1 MAAMELFLIDAI
13 SPFFRGYR
21 EGKRIN
27 WSKIPFE
34 HLETDG
40 IPNTDLLDR
49 ITDDL
54 KSFCQ
59 RVAEIGYT
67 AITYDDVAHMLPHED
82 YEEEVNAKLRV
93 YAVYYKKW
101 IAIARAQGL
110 KVYITTDFLF
120 ATPRS
125 LERMGRGFGN
135 RARWFRET
143 LRRFLGEY
151 PDVAGVI
158 LRIGEVDGKDVEGD
172 FHSHLM
178 VKTPKQARRM
188 LREILPVFEATGRNL
203 IYRLWS
209 VGAYPIGD
217 LIWNRKTL
225 RQVFDPF
232 DSPNLILSIKHG
244 ESDFFRHLPLN
255 KQFLRSNH
263 KKIVELQARRE
274 YEGCGEYP
282 SYIGNDVEKIRD
294 LLQGVSGLIGM
305 SVWCQTG
312 GWTRFRRLTY
322 TENSSVWNEMN
333 TWVCIRIF
341 KDHLSAP
348 EALRAYASTYWTPQK
363 AEPLIALMN
372 ASDQAVKT
380 LLYID
385 EYAQRKLFFR
395 RVRLPSTL
403 SVYWDRILILHP
415 IRKILKCLVDSGEA
429 KVDQGMKALRI
440 VDEMREIAKQNDLP
454 KDGLDFMYHT
464 FEILAESRKYYFLPY
479 DEQQTQDL
487 KQMIDAYKRLYTV
500 RYSVRMELTPFKV
513 RSKTLRIFL
522 YTMLREKRGYRA
534 FDHIF
539 TVRFLSILF
548 PVLKRM
554 GTGVLPDFVHKQ
566 AMGLEAV
573 FK

>member
-1 MAAMELFLIDAI
+1 MELFLIDGI

-21 EGKRIN
+21 EGRRIN

-34 HLETDG
+34 HLEKDG
-40 IPNTDLLDR
+40 EADVERLDR
-49 ITDDL
+49 ITQDL
-54 KSFCQ
+54 DSFFH
-59 RVAEIGYT
+59 RIVDIGYT
-67 AITYDDVAHMLPHED
+67 AVTLDDVAHMLPHED
-82 YEEEVNAKLRV
+82 YEDAVNRKLTV
-93 YAVYYKKW
+93 YATYYKKW
-101 IAIARAQGL
+101 IASARRLGL

-120 ATPRS
+120 ATHKS
-125 LERMGRGFGN
+125 LQAMGRGFRN
-135 RARWFRET
+135 RTRWFRET
-143 LRRFLGEY
+143 LRRFFVEY

-178 VKTPKQARRM
+178 VRTPRQARN
-188 LREILPVFEATGRNL
+188 LLYELLPEFEAAGRHL
-203 IYRLWS
+203 IFRLWS

-225 RQVFDPF
+225 HQVFDPF

-263 KKIVELQARRE
+263 KKIVELQGRRE
-274 YEGCGEYP
+274 YEGCGEFP
-282 SYIGNDVEKIRD
+282 SYIGNDVEQIHD

-312 GWTRFRRLTY
+312 GWTRFRKLTY
-322 TENSSVWNEMN
+322 TENSSIWNEIN
-333 TWVCIRIF
+333 VWVCLRIF
-341 KDHLSAP
+341 KERESAP
-348 EALRAYASTYWTPQK
+348 QALRSFAAQYWRPK
-363 AEPLIALMN
+363 KGEPLIDLMN

-415 IRKILKCLVDSGEA
+415 IRKMLRCLVDSGEA
-429 KVDQGMKALRI
+429 KVDQGLKALRI
-440 VDEMREIAKQNDLP
+440 VDEMRGIARREELP
-454 KDGLDFMYHT
+454 TEGLDFMYHT
-464 FEILAESRKYYFLPY
+464 FEILAEARKYYFLPY
-479 DEQQTQDL
+479 SEQQTHDL
-487 KQMIDAYKRLYTV
+487 RQMIDAYKHLYPV

-513 RSKTLRIFL
+513 SSKTLRIFL
-522 YTMLREKRGYRA
+522 GTLLREKRGYRA
-534 FDHIF
+534 FDHVF

-554 GTGVLPDFVHKQ
+554 GTGVIPDFVHKQ